1 MTGAYVC
8 TYELRRGT
16 TVSSTGRITLEE
28 RPQPGQVLALGH
40 ERVRVQD
47 VFPGA
52 AGEFHIVLERP

>member
-1 MTGAYVC
+1 MTAAYVC

-28 RPQPGQVLALGH
+28 RPQPGQILTLGH

-47 VFPGA
+47 VTPGQ
-52 AGEFHIVLERP
+52 AGELHIVLEKP